1 MFKIFVL
8 LDSML
13 FQTMFLVYIVMITII
28 SFTESSCNCIMGLII
43 YSIEGKWKYCI
54 SQQVPFKME
63 HFFEES
69 ATLRFEFLTLL
80 IWVNVLIT
88 EQFLEENVP
97 LYKEPAK
104 RRHALSK
111 SFIFL
116 KINYVVISIVLGKSI
131 QMSIETGSEM
141 SLQFG

>member
-1 MFKIFVL
+1 
-8 LDSML
+8 
-13 FQTMFLVYIVMITII
+13 
-28 SFTESSCNCIMGLII
+28 
-43 YSIEGKWKYCI
+43 
-54 SQQVPFKME
+54 ME

-104 RRHALSK
+104 WRHALSK

-116 KINYVVISIVLGKSI
+116 KSNYVVISIVLGKSI
-131 QMSIETGSEM
+131 
-141 SLQFG
+141 

>member
-1 MFKIFVL
+1 
-8 LDSML
+8 
-13 FQTMFLVYIVMITII
+13 
-28 SFTESSCNCIMGLII
+28 
-43 YSIEGKWKYCI
+43 
-54 SQQVPFKME
+54 ME

-116 KINYVVISIVLGKSI
+116 KSN
-131 QMSIETGSEM
+131 
-141 SLQFG
+141 